1 MRATVVTSGERA
13 NIALEGRFDFN
24 ANHAFRDAYEP
35 VLGSDV
41 TTIEIDFDGVEYLD
55 SSALGMLLLLRDL
68 ANERRKSVELA
79 NCRGI
84 VGQVLEIANFRKLFA
99 IR

>member
-1 MRATVVTSGERA
+1 MRATVTSSGERA
-13 NIALEGRFDFN
+13 RIALEGRFDFN
-24 ANHAFRDAYEP
+24 ANHAFRDAYEA
-35 VLGSDV
+35 VLGSEAQ
-41 TTIEIDFDGVEYLD
+41 TIEIDFEGVEYLD
-55 SSALGMLLLLRDL
+55 SSALGMLLLLRDQ
-68 ANERRKSVELA
+68 ASERQQSVELA